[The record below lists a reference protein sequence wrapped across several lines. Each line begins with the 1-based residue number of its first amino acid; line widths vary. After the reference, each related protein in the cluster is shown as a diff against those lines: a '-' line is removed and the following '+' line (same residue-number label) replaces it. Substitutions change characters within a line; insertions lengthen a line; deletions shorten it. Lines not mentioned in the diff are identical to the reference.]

1 MKRLTMVLGRGGTTL
16 IAISLALLLV
26 SFVPQPQYSQSSG
39 SAPLSPERFTIAFSQ
54 ADLTPQ
60 DQLEITV
67 TVEGTIKIYLLEISN
82 PAQIL
87 IFRDDDFNITE
98 VQQRTEELERM
109 VQEILDGPS
118 DKIVWER
125 NAKDGKFTRI
135 YIPTKVINTTVVIY
149 NPSSETANVEH
160 SISLKSSLAPT
171 EKVQTIA
178 YVTGPIGILLAIPWL
193 LDSWKQRK
201 HK

>member
-82 PAQIL
+82 PAQII